1 MKAMGWMLVV
11 ALAATTVACGSKKD
25 DAKAESSDDDGEG
38 KKPKSKSKSKDG
50 AESSSKSSGRP
61 KSTPDC
67 KDDTNKHKDANGD
80 VTSCL
85 LASPQTFEGYSC
97 EGGKIAEFAKGVF
110 KGCYLAEAK
119 EVDGFSCKAGLSL
132 YPSGKLRR
140 CQVTAAKKVADGID
154 ARATDWVTLYE
165 SRSIKRLELASGP
178 NKILG
183 LPCKGYLNYFHE
195 NGKLKKCELSETATV
210 DGESVEVKDKSVY
223 VCFDDQGKRVADCKL
238 LTGMTA
244 D

>member
-1 MKAMGWMLVV
+1 MKTLGWTLMV
-11 ALAATTVACGSKKD
+11 ALAMTSAACDSKKD
-25 DAKAESSDDDGEG
+25 KDDTKSAGGEDDDGA
-38 KKPKSKSKSKDG
+38 KKSKGTSKSKDDG
-50 AESSSKSSGRP
+50 DSAGGRP
-61 KSTPDC
+61 KSKPDC
-67 KDDTNKHKDANGD
+67 KDDTNKRKDANGE

-85 LASPQTFEGYSC
+85 LASPQSFEGYAC
-97 EGGKIAEFAKGVF
+97 EGGKVAEFSKGVF

-119 EVDGFSCKAGLSL
+119 EVDGFTCKAGLSL

-140 CQVTAAKKVADGID
+140 CQITAAKKVAEGID
-154 ARATDWVTLYE
+154 ARPTDWVTLYE
-165 SRSIKRLELASGP
+165 TGTIKRLELASGP

-210 DGESVEVKDKSVY
+210 DGQSVEVKDASVY

-238 LTGMTA
+238 LTGMT